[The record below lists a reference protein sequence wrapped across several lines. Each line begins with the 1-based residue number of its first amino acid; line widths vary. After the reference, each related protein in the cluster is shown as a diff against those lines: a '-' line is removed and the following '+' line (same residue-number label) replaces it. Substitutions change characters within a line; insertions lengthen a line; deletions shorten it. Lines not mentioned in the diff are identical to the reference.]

1 MKVFDSRELLGPG
14 TNWTAFVGAV
24 AIMMV
29 GIAIVSDVLM
39 RWLFNSPILGVD
51 DLSQFNLAV
60 IVSSFFPMCLV
71 GGHNI
76 TIRFLGKALG
86 VRASLWLEVWGQ
98 SLTLLIFLLLAWQF
112 FRFTLYDVT
121 YTGLA
126 TVVLQ
131 IPQAPW
137 WWVTTI
143 IIWLCVPLQAVV
155 VFETVIRAIRKE
167 PRSMSEQAAD
177 MGV

>member
-1 MKVFDSRELLGPG
+1 MKVFDSRDLLGPG
-14 TNWTAFVGAV
+14 TNWTAFIGAV

-29 GIAIVSDVLM
+29 AVAIVGDVLA

-60 IVSSFFPMCLV
+60 IVTSFFPMCLV
-71 GGHNI
+71 GGNNI

-86 VRASLWLEVWGQ
+86 TRASLWLEVLGN
-98 SLTLLIFLLLAWQF
+98 SVTLFIFVLLAWQF

-137 WWVTTI
+137 WWIATA
-143 IIWLCVPLQAVV
+143 IIWLCVPLQTVV
-155 VFETVIRAIRKE
+155 LIEALLRAIVVE
-167 PRSMSEQAAD
+167 PRPFKGEEID
-177 MGV
+177 IV